1 LGYTV
6 VVSLKEIATNS
17 AIALF
22 ALLQALTQ
30 EQHQVVLHIETA
42 LGASLFW
49 GG

>member
-1 LGYTV
+1 M
-6 VVSLKEIATNS
+6 VSLQEIATNS

-30 EQHQVVLHIETA
+30 EQHQVVLLMETA
-42 LGASLFW
+42 LEASFFW